1 MAKQDMGMELSAGAI
16 FSNGISIG
24 LANYFSLF
32 GAFILWALT
41 FWVPYV
47 NVGTTIALMTL
58 PIAMSEGKAVSPLE
72 IFDSKYRQFMGEMF
86 IQMGLKGIGT
96 MMGFYFLVIPGLV
109 LKFSWYL
116 SELLLIDK
124 QLNPTEAL
132 AESNKRMASKKWIV
146 FFGELLIGLA
156 LAIGAA
162 VVFGILAAILG
173 TESTTSVI
181 ILGILY
187 VLFIV
192 FAVSSMLGAKA
203 YVYKMLK

>member
-1 MAKQDMGMELSAGAI
+1 MGTELSAGAI

-96 MMGFYFLVIPGLV
+96 MMGLYFLVIPGLV

-132 AESNKRMASKKWIV
+132 AESNKRMAGKKWIV

-173 TESTTSVI
+173 TESTTSIV
-181 ILGILY
+181 ILGLLY

-192 FAVSSMLGAKA
+192 FAISSMLGAKA
-203 YVYKMLK
+203 YVYKLLK